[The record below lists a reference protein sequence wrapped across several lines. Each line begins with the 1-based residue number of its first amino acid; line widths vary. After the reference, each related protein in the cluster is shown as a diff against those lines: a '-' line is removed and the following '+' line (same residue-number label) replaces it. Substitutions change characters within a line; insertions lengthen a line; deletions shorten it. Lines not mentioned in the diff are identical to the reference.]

1 MGRRSP
7 ILLSLFLFAACAAP
21 TAMEDPAPQHTHHSL
36 DYLEITVTD
45 MDAAKRFY
53 AEAFDW
59 EFNDYGPTYAG
70 IRKGEGEVGGLRLD
84 DTVQRGGPLPILY
97 SADLDATVESV
108 RAAGGEIVA
117 PIFDFPG
124 GRRFHFLDS
133 SGNELAVWGAA
144 ASG

>member
-1 MGRRSP
+1 MGRRTP
-7 ILLSLFLFAACAAP
+7 FLLASFLLTACAAP
-21 TAMEDPAPQHTHHSL
+21 TTMEDSAPQHSHHTL

-53 AEAFDW
+53 ADAFGW

-97 SADLDATVESV
+97 SANLDATVESV
-108 RAAGGEIVA
+108 QAAGGEIVA

-124 GRRFHFLDS
+124 GRRFHFLES
-133 SGNELAVWGAA
+133 SGNELAVWGVAA
-144 ASG
+144 GD